1 LNDHPWDVKNPQD
14 YHVDVHE
21 EVEHWHNEVEYY
33 EVLNCKHDSVEEI
46 KHPGEGNCNG
56 KTDHHEESDNEKDDV
71 DQPSWKS

>member
-1 LNDHPWDVKNPQD
+1 
-14 YHVDVHE
+14 
-21 EVEHWHNEVEYY
+21 
-33 EVLNCKHDSVEEI
+33 VLNCKHDSVEEI